1 MRNIARLS
9 DNDRRELFRNTADK
23 MGLNDAIVEK
33 DFWVCFTL
41 DYLFHRSPWK
51 ESITFKG
58 GTSLSKAF
66 HLISRF
72 SEDIDLILDWRV
84 LGYGKDEPWEKRSNT
99 KQDAFNKEANVR
111 AEVFL
116 SETFCPA
123 VKAGLSQEIG
133 CEANVY
139 IDEKD
144 KQTVIFAYPHLFTNT
159 ATLQVIRL
167 EIGALAAW
175 TPAKTAQIEP
185 YAAKY
190 YPKIFEQ
197 KETAIL
203 TVAPERTFWEKATIL
218 HHEANRPEHLEM
230 PQRYSRHYYDLYR
243 IGNLYPLNY
252 REHVERMK
260 KLTCPIGNVA
270 VAFADGNV
278 ITIPYQERRQLMNRF
293 MPEHGAPK
301 TMTYLPENEPELMMI
316 LKRERFKRSYH
327 ATAGNLEEYLDK
339 LEKTTLR
346 EKLKIAKTVVSTQ
359 EVSSHKRGLER

>member
-99 KQDAFNKEANVR
+99 KQDAFNKEANAR

-116 SETFCPA
+116 AETFCPA
-123 VKAGLSQEIG
+123 VRSGLSQKIG

-144 KQTVIFAYPHLFTNT
+144 KH
-159 ATLQVIRL
+159 LQVIRL
-167 EIGALAAW
+167 EIC
-175 TPAKTAQIEP
+175 
-185 YAAKY
+185 
-190 YPKIFEQ
+190 
-197 KETAIL
+197 
-203 TVAPERTFWEKATIL
+203 V
-218 HHEANRPEHLEM
+218 
-230 PQRYSRHYYDLYR
+230 
-243 IGNLYPLNY
+243 
-252 REHVERMK
+252 
-260 KLTCPIGNVA
+260 
-270 VAFADGNV
+270 
-278 ITIPYQERRQLMNRF
+278 
-293 MPEHGAPK
+293 
-301 TMTYLPENEPELMMI
+301 
-316 LKRERFKRSYH
+316 
-327 ATAGNLEEYLDK
+327 
-339 LEKTTLR
+339 
-346 EKLKIAKTVVSTQ
+346 
-359 EVSSHKRGLER
+359 RGLLQKQRRSNHTRQNIIRRFLSKRNRNPYRCPGTDLLGKSHNPAP